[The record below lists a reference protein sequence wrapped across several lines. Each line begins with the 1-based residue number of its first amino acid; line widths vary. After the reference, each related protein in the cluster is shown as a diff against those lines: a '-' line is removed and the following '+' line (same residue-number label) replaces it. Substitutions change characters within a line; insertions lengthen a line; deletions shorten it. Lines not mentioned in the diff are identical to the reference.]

1 MRPPTG
7 LATSAWEVWGRL
19 ASAPRRGG
27 ANIPSR
33 STKAH
38 HLFEHHLHTPSS
50 SARAPI
56 LARPSLGAQLADGL
70 KSFTRSI
77 YQGTFHSIKSRYAH
91 PQGPYTTSRIDQ
103 VATRSGH
110 YHGFASLNH
119 ASRRPLKNG
128 LRLRPSLDR
137 STFVG
142 SKGLGSARQFSSSQ
156 PLFANVIHNVPL
168 FLRAAGDRSLAGL
181 DERKWNKT
189 RHALR
194 KAELNK
200 NTQSNDRLQAAGFM
214 SKKTE
219 MDKYFTALSHEAQI
233 VDEKK
238 AAASL
243 DQSVD
248 LDFDPIILILS
259 VDPTFAFPVS
269 SLTIQD
275 DHMNLSPSIV
285 QTFTS
290 IEQAYALHAQRI
302 QALHDRL
309 SHAGVFDDVQH
320 VKTEAVAW
328 MDRITG
334 REYKEVHVT
343 FDARRWTRKD
353 VRAAIGEWDR
363 EGEWWRIIGGEEEE
377 SVRSSELD
385 EPLLMP
391 LPSMF
396 LEDPEDDSDSMYPH
410 SRERSTSPCPSSSPS
425 VEAWHD
431 GSSTAGVLFDFQV
444 DDDGTSVAWDEESS
458 ALSEYEQ
465 GVKTFLNELD
475 GFGDSFSA

>member
-27 ANIPSR
+27 ANVPSR

-38 HLFEHHLHTPSS
+38 HIFEHHLHTT
-50 SARAPI
+50 SANGRAPI
-56 LARPSLGAQLADGL
+56 PSRPSWSSQLARGL

-77 YQGTFHSIKSRYAH
+77 YQGTFHSIKSRYNH
-91 PQGPYTTSRIDQ
+91 PHGPYVTSRIDH
-103 VATRSGH
+103 VATKSGH
-110 YHGFASLNH
+110 FHGFANLNH

-128 LRLRPSLDR
+128 LRLRPSLVK
-137 STFVG
+137 SNFVG

-168 FLRAAGDRSLAGL
+168 FLRAAGDRSLDGL
-181 DERKWNKT
+181 DERKWIKT
-189 RHALR
+189 RRTLQ
-194 KAELNK
+194 KAELNM
-200 NTQSNDRLQAAGFM
+200 NTQTNDRLQAAGFM
-214 SKKTE
+214 SKKVE
-219 MDKYFTALSHEAQI
+219 MDKYFTALPCEAQVVEEKDATDAL
-233 VDEKK
+233 VDR
-238 AAASL
+238 
-243 DQSVD
+243 SVD

-269 SLTIQD
+269 SSTNETN
-275 DHMNLSPSIV
+275 HSPSIV

-302 QALHDRL
+302 KALHDRL

-328 MDRITG
+328 MDPITG
-334 REYKEVHVT
+334 KEHKEVHVT
-343 FDARRWTRKD
+343 FDARQWTRKD
-353 VRAAIGEWDR
+353 VRAAIGEWNR

-377 SVRSSELD
+377 SVRSSEQD

-396 LEDPEDDSDSMYPH
+396 LEDRDDDESMYSY
-410 SRERSTSPCPSSSPS
+410 SREEANSVYSTSAAS
-425 VEAWHD
+425 VDAWHE
-431 GSSTAGVLFDFQV
+431 GSSDAEVLFDFQV
-444 DDDGTSVAWDEESS
+444 DDDGTSAAWEEESS
-458 ALSEYEQ
+458 GVSDYED
-465 GVKTFLNELD
+465 GVRIFLDELD
-475 GFGDSFSA
+475 GFGDSFSS